1 MNLLFEKL
9 TRLTHSNQLSGVFKR
24 YRAVKTLSKGFLD
37 QHSMRGMGPIDSL
50 VDVMEQINALDLCD
64 TFEKNPISSLFV
76 EDTATI

>member
-1 MNLLFEKL
+1 MGLSFKKL
-9 TRLTHSNQLSGVFKR
+9 TRLTRSNQLRGIFERCWLVE
-24 YRAVKTLSKGFLD
+24 TLSKGFPN